1 MYVVDGLSYALR
13 ALADLYTLTI
23 CFSYLIL
30 KLQAVAAAKYL
41 RKDFCMY
48 IEELTEVDYQILK
61 YFKENSPSSI
71 EDAAK
76 HLPNVEALEYRIR
89 FLSIPE
95 FKQ

>member
-1 MYVVDGLSYALR
+1 
-13 ALADLYTLTI
+13 
-23 CFSYLIL
+23 
-30 KLQAVAAAKYL
+30 
-41 RKDFCMY
+41 MY